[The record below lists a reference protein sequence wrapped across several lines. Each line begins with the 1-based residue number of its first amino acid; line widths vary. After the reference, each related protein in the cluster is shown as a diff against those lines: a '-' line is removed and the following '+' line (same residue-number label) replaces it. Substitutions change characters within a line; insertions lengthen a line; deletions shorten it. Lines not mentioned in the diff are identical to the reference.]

1 MDTVK
6 RRKRLIISASAK
18 RDLIDI
24 RDFVAADSP
33 TAVKNQIKR
42 ILMHADVLRDQRF
55 LGRDRSPLSPDLRS
69 IVERPYTIFYYP
81 QDEEIEI
88 VRILANRRDI
98 EPELRTFLQAHFKKE

>member
-33 TAVKNQIKR
+33 TAAKNQIKR
-42 ILMHADVLRDQRF
+42 ILLHADVLREQPF
-55 LGRDRSPLSPDLRS
+55 LGRDRSPLSPNLRS
-69 IVERPYTIFYYP
+69 TVERPYTIFYYP
-81 QDEEIEI
+81 QDDEIEI

-98 EPELRTFLQAHFKKE
+98 ELELRAFVRTHFKAE

>member
-6 RRKRLIISASAK
+6 RRKLSISARAK

-24 RDFVAADSP
+24 KDFVAADSP
-33 TAVKNQIKR
+33 TAAKNQIKR
-42 ILMHADVLRDQRF
+42 ILMHADVLRDQPF
-55 LGRDRSPLSPDLRS
+55 IGKDRSPLSPNLRS

-81 QDEEIEI
+81 KDDQIEI

-98 EPELRTFLQAHFKKE
+98 EPELRTFLRRHFEKN